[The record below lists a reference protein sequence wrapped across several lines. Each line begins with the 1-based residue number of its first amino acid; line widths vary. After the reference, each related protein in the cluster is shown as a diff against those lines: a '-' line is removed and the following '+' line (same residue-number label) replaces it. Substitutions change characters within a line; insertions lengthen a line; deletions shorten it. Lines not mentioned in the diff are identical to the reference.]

1 MKAVAGLLT
10 GIAGVI
16 GMIGS
21 GIAMRF
27 WLITIV
33 IMSILK
39 LTGVIQILWF
49 TGIFSAGAISTGLW
63 MLFGGLVMMMISV
76 IITAIGAA
84 LMEA

>member
-39 LTGVIQILWF
+39 LTGVIALAWF
-49 TGIFSAGAISTGLW
+49 AGPLTAGAISTGLF